1 MNLANMSPETL
12 LTLRQQVDAEL
23 ARAREKIEKD
33 LRLLGMKDL
42 RAVVEPP
49 KHRGVPKGYKAKPKY
64 RGPQGETWAGRGA
77 VPRWMRAAMKATGK
91 KREAFL
97 IKKRG

>member
-12 LTLRQQVDAEL
+12 LTLKQKVDAHL
-23 ARAREKIEKD
+23 ARAREKIEHD
-33 LRLLGMKDL
+33 LRLLSKNGAAIEPSKRKRGSPL
-42 RAVVEPP
+42 RGTKV
-49 KHRGVPKGYKAKPKY
+49 KAKY
-64 RGPQGETWAGRGA
+64 RGASGETWAGRGA

-97 IKKRG
+97 IKRR